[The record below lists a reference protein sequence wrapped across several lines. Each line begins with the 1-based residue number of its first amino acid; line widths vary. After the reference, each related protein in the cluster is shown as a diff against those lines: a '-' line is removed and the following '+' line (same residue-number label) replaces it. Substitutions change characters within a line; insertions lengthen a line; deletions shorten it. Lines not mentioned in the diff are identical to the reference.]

1 MKESKFEKFEGSKFK
16 SVLSVKGGAAVAG
29 KSSTTV
35 KLTIERGRDQDSAAD
50 IESSTKDLEFSMR

>member
-1 MKESKFEKFEGSKFK
+1 MKESKFEKFESSQFK
-16 SVLSVKGGAAVAG
+16 SILSVKGGVAVAG

-50 IESSTKDLEFSMR
+50 IENSTKDQALNLR